1 MTHCK
6 EVIFCLACVNRSKS
20 FVFLFVSICPVFQG
34 KSLISKRLPATVQS
48 CWASNN
54 PPRMRTLSSS
64 FLSSDW
70 SRSQIHWPGQRTK
83 SHACP
88 RDWIF
93 TSVSTCYLLVSVFK
107 TVRHGLLIFG
117 KCSDV
122 FQKREN
128 YLLFCLSGLSP
139 TVDRS
144 NDVKSRKYKVITTVK
159 YNSVGTLCKIEKL

>member
-6 EVIFCLACVNRSKS
+6 GVIFCLACVKMFLTNTFQNHLS
-20 FVFLFVSICPVFQG
+20 FSVSICPVFQG
-34 KSLISKRLPATVQS
+34 KSLISKRLPAVVQS

-64 FLSSDW
+64 SLSSDW
-70 SRSQIHWPGQRTK
+70 SRSQIPWPGQRTK

-117 KCSDV
+117 KCSNV
-122 FQKREN
+122 FQKRKIIFFSP
-128 YLLFCLSGLSP
+128 LLSVR
-139 TVDRS
+139 TVS
-144 NDVKSRKYKVITTVK
+144 NCRPIKWCQIQ
-159 YNSVGTLCKIEKL
+159 KI